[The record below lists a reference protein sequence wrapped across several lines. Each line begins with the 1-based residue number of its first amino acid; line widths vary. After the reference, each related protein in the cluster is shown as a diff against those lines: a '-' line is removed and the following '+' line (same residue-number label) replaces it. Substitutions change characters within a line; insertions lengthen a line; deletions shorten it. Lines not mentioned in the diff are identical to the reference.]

1 MYMMHF
7 PTPRATAHSRLQQK
21 KTLDTNHNKVGF
33 ALKGG
38 LK

>member
-1 MYMMHF
+1 MYTMHF
-7 PTPRATAHSRLQQK
+7 PTPRATAHYRLQQK
-21 KTLDTNHNKVGF
+21 TTLDTNHNKVSF